1 MISSETPWPGLVRG
15 RRVLVLMTFLLSATL
30 APNLISSA
38 MGIKYQDP
46 QEKAGQQNTKPKPPK
61 TQKEKA
67 ELTIKERVMV
77 VGDPAAIRDIP
88 GSAHFITRSQM
99 DEKKTLFGDIH
110 RILRQVPGVNMQDE
124 DGFGLRPNIGL
135 RGSGSERSSKITLM
149 EDGVLVAPA
158 PYAASSAYYFPT
170 AGRMSAIEIRKG
182 SSQIKYGPRTNG
194 GALNLVSTPIPSDLG
209 INARIT
215 GGEHSTGR
223 LQLQVGDSQRNYGW
237 LLETYQIQTG
247 GFKKLDNGG
256 DTGHEIQDY
265 MAKFRLNSDPD
276 ASVYQSLEVKLGK
289 TKQVSDETYLG
300 LTDDDFRTDP
310 LRRYAAS
317 QEDVFRSEH
326 DQYQLRYFASLTSS
340 IDFTAVAYRNEFF
353 RNWYKLQSIAGTKL
367 SKMFGDPEKYADVLA
382 IAKGSNSDVNALKL
396 RANSRNYYGQ
406 GVQTVFGWRPSIG
419 AATNQVEFGLRYHE
433 DQEDRLQHEDGYQM
447 VDGLMSLT
455 KRGAAGSQS
464 NRISDA
470 RAWAVFVQDQIQW
483 GRWSIVPGVRFES
496 IELVRTDY
504 SKTDPSRSSPTRVRT
519 NELTIA
525 VPGIG
530 LGYDISPEMRIF
542 GGVHKGFAPPGPG
555 TDEFTEAE
563 ESINYELGARFD
575 RRGVG
580 FELTTFLNDYSNLL
594 GADTLAS
601 GGTGTGDL
609 YNGGEVG
616 VRGLEATASY
626 QIALPDSP
634 ILSIPMR
641 GTYTYT
647 DASFENSF
655 DSKYGPWGTVEEGDK
670 LPYIPEHQFALGI
683 GVELSSW
690 RASLDASYNSQ
701 MRTTASQ
708 GPIDALIATDS
719 FFVWDF
725 STEVD
730 LRRGVA
736 VFGAVQNLTNSA
748 YIVARRPYG
757 ARPSLP
763 RTLVAGVQ
771 LDF

>member
-1 MISSETPWPGLVRG
+1 MITPRTTMAGLVSG
-15 RRVLVLMTFLLSATL
+15 RRLVLSMAVFLLATL
-30 APNLISSA
+30 APNIISSA
-38 MGIKYQDP
+38 VAMKHQGP
-46 QEKAGQQNTKPKPPK
+46 QGKAGQQDTKPTPPK
-61 TQKEKA
+61 TEQEKA
-67 ELTIKERVMV
+67 ELIIKERVMV
-77 VGDPAAIRDIP
+77 IGDPAAIRDIP

-99 DEKKTLFGDIH
+99 DEKKSLYGDIH
-110 RILRQVPGVNMQDE
+110 RMLRQVPGVNIQEE

-135 RGSGSERSSKITLM
+135 RGSGAERSSKITLM

-170 AGRMSAIEIRKG
+170 AGRMSAIEVRKG

-209 INARIT
+209 INARIA
-215 GGEHSTGR
+215 GGDHSTGR
-223 LQLQVGDSQRNYGW
+223 LQLQAGDSGTHYGW
-237 LLETYQIQTG
+237 LLETYQIRTD
-247 GFKKLDNGG
+247 GFKKLDSGG

-265 MAKFRLNSDPD
+265 IFKFRLNSDPD
-276 ASVYQSLEVKLGK
+276 ASVYQALEVKLGK

-326 DQYQLRYFASLTSS
+326 DQYQLRYFASLTPS

-367 SKMFGDPEKYADVLA
+367 SKMFGDPEQYADVLA
-382 IAKGSNSDVNALKL
+382 IAKGSNSDANALNV

-419 AATNQVEFGLRYHE
+419 GATNQVEFGVRYHE

-447 VDGLMSLT
+447 IDGLMSLT

-504 SKTDPSRSSPTRVRT
+504 SKTDPGRSSPTRVRT

-530 LGYDISPEMRIF
+530 LGYDVSPEMRIF

-555 TDEFTEAE
+555 TDEFTDAE

-575 RRGVG
+575 RRGFG

-609 YNGGEVG
+609 FNGGEVG
-616 VRGLEATASY
+616 VRGVEASASY
-626 QIALPDSP
+626 QITPPDSR
-634 ILSIPMR
+634 ILSVPLR

-655 DSKYGPWGTVEEGDK
+655 DSKYGPWGAVEEGDK
-670 LPYIPEHQFALGI
+670 LPYLPEHQFALGI

-690 RASLDASYNSQ
+690 GANLEASYNSE
-701 MRTTASQ
+701 MRTKASQ
-708 GPIDALIATDS
+708 GAIDAFSATDG

-725 STEVD
+725 SAEVE
-730 LRRGVA
+730 LHRGLE
-736 VFGAVQNLTNSA
+736 VFGAVQNLTNNA

-757 ARPSLP
+757 ARPGLP

>member
-1 MISSETPWPGLVRG
+1 
-15 RRVLVLMTFLLSATL
+15 MTFLLSATL

-367 SKMFGDPEKYADVLA
+367 SKMYGDPEKYADVLA

-433 DQEDRLQHEDGYQM
+433 DQETAYSTRT
-447 VDGLMSLT
+447 VTKWLM
-455 KRGAAGSQS
+455 A
-464 NRISDA
+464 
-470 RAWAVFVQDQIQW
+470 
-483 GRWSIVPGVRFES
+483 
-496 IELVRTDY
+496 
-504 SKTDPSRSSPTRVRT
+504 
-519 NELTIA
+519 
-525 VPGIG
+525 
-530 LGYDISPEMRIF
+530 
-542 GGVHKGFAPPGPG
+542 
-555 TDEFTEAE
+555 
-563 ESINYELGARFD
+563 
-575 RRGVG
+575 
-580 FELTTFLNDYSNLL
+580 
-594 GADTLAS
+594 
-601 GGTGTGDL
+601 
-609 YNGGEVG
+609 
-616 VRGLEATASY
+616 
-626 QIALPDSP
+626 
-634 ILSIPMR
+634 
-641 GTYTYT
+641 
-647 DASFENSF
+647 
-655 DSKYGPWGTVEEGDK
+655 
-670 LPYIPEHQFALGI
+670 
-683 GVELSSW
+683 
-690 RASLDASYNSQ
+690 
-701 MRTTASQ
+701 
-708 GPIDALIATDS
+708 
-719 FFVWDF
+719 
-725 STEVD
+725 
-730 LRRGVA
+730 
-736 VFGAVQNLTNSA
+736 
-748 YIVARRPYG
+748 
-757 ARPSLP
+757 
-763 RTLVAGVQ
+763 
-771 LDF
+771 